1 MDDTQI
7 LTSSGDM
14 TCAQWDI
21 ETGQQTTT
29 FSGHAGDAMSLAL
42 SPDKRTFVSG
52 KSGPGVNYNLE
63 SLHFVVYLKRVKIL
77 ALLKLIQTIYFTT

>member
-1 MDDTQI
+1 
-7 LTSSGDM
+7 M

-52 KSGPGVNYNLE
+52 KSGGELE
-63 SLHFVVYLKRVKIL
+63 SRELTFLILLCILRRVVKIL
-77 ALLKLIQTIYFTT
+77 ALLKLIQTIYFTVQFLQNE